1 MTRINSISL
10 VLAVA
15 VAASGCGGEK
25 KAEGPEAAVE
35 AFYEAVAAG
44 DWETAEAFCDGDAME
59 SYVGE
64 YRKVREGLQQG
75 DANALNIASS
85 ILEDLEVKVDR
96 TERTDE
102 GRMIYYSLEVG
113 EFSKERK
120 ALVRKEEGEWRVME
134 ITDVI

>member
-75 DANALNIASS
+75 DANALDIASS

-102 GRMIYYSLEVG
+102 GRMVYYSLEVG

-120 ALVRKEEGEWRVME
+120 AFVRKEEGEWRVME

>member
-1 MTRINSISL
+1 MSRITNIL
-10 VLAVA
+10 LALAIAVA
-15 VAASGCGGEK
+15 VNGCGREK

-44 DWETAEAFCDGDAME
+44 DWETAGAFCDGDAME
-59 SYVGE
+59 SYVEE

-75 DANALNIASS
+75 DANALDIASS
-85 ILEDLEVKVDR
+85 ILEGLEVKVDR
-96 TERTDE
+96 TEKTDE
-102 GRMIYYSLEVG
+102 GRMVYYSLEVG

>member
-85 ILEDLEVKVDR
+85 ILEDLEIKVDR

>member
-59 SYVGE
+59 SYVAE

-75 DANALNIASS
+75 DAKK
-85 ILEDLEVKVDR
+85 D
-96 TERTDE
+96 
-102 GRMIYYSLEVG
+102 
-113 EFSKERK
+113 F
-120 ALVRKEEGEWRVME
+120 
-134 ITDVI
+134 

>member
-25 KAEGPEAAVE
+25 KAERPEAAVE

-75 DANALNIASS
+75 DANALDIASS

-102 GRMIYYSLEVG
+102 GRMVYYSLEVG

-120 ALVRKEEGEWRVME
+120 AFVRKEEGEWRVME

>member
-1 MTRINSISL
+1 M
-10 VLAVA
+10 
-15 VAASGCGGEK
+15 
-25 KAEGPEAAVE
+25 E

-44 DWETAEAFCDGDAME
+44 DWETAEVFCDGDAME

-75 DANALNIASS
+75 DANALEIASS

-102 GRMIYYSLEVG
+102 GRMVYYSLEVG

-120 ALVRKEEGEWRVME
+120 AFVRKEEGEWRVME